1 MYPRIYGKY
10 GISYSKG
17 SNTRTKVTQKDQ
29 SECIGVPQQAISEYK
44 KTSTGKK
51 KLELMLKGLEY
62 MELNQIELL
71 KLRK

>member
-1 MYPRIYGKY
+1 MYTRIY
-10 GISYSKG
+10 SK
-17 SNTRTKVTQKDQ
+17 NRIFYNKRNNIMKKKTQKDL
-29 SECIGVPQQAISEYK
+29 SEYLGVTPQAISEYK

>member
-1 MYPRIYGKY
+1 MYAKISSKNRIFYNKRNNRM
-10 GISYSKG
+10 K
-17 SNTRTKVTQKDQ
+17 KKTQKDL
-29 SECIGVPQQAISEYK
+29 SEYLGVTPQAISEYK

-51 KLELMLKGLEY
+51 KLDLMLKGLEY

>member
-1 MYPRIYGKY
+1 MK
-10 GISYSKG
+10 K
-17 SNTRTKVTQKDQ
+17 KTQKDL
-29 SECIGVPQQAISEYK
+29 SEYLGVTPQAISEYK
-44 KTSTGKK
+44 KTSIGKK

>member
-1 MYPRIYGKY
+1 MK
-10 GISYSKG
+10 K
-17 SNTRTKVTQKDQ
+17 KTQKDL
-29 SECIGVPQQAISEYK
+29 SEYLGVTPQAISEYK
-44 KTSTGKK
+44 KTSTGQK

>member
-1 MYPRIYGKY
+1 MYTRIY
-10 GISYSKG
+10 SK
-17 SNTRTKVTQKDQ
+17 NRIFYNKRNNRMKKKTQKDL
-29 SECIGVPQQAISEYK
+29 SEYLGVTPQAISEYK
-44 KTSTGKK
+44 KTSIGKK

>member
-1 MYPRIYGKY
+1 MYPRIYGKNRIFY
-10 GISYSKG
+10 NKRNNIMK
-17 SNTRTKVTQKDQ
+17 KKTQKDL
-29 SECIGVPQQAISEYK
+29 SEYLGVTPQAISEYK
-44 KTSTGKK
+44 KTSTGQK

>member
-1 MYPRIYGKY
+1 MYPRIYGKN
-10 GISYSKG
+10 GIFYNKG
-17 SNTRTKVTQKDQ
+17 NNTMKKITQKDL
-29 SECIGVPQQAISEYK
+29 SEYLGVTPQAISEYK